1 MGPRV
6 GKSSASGR
14 DRVLALRLTRAVA
27 EFLARIDRPGA
38 AVAGLA
44 QGVLSPLLDLA
55 IRLWLAQVF
64 WVSGILKLADWQTAL
79 YLAANEYPVS
89 WMNPVSAAYLGV
101 SIEII
106 GALLLAFGLATRVAA
121 VFLLALTIVIQ
132 LEYKALN
139 EHLYWAVLFGWY
151 FVMGAGPLS
160 LDAALRRGIARS
172 AVPLVGP
179 IARAVGLLE
188 RRARPVFLLVLRGWL
203 GLILAGLSS
212 TGTEG
217 AMRAL
222 SGLRFTDPTPAVGAL
237 GWSGWILTGL
247 CPILLGL
254 GIATRPAAL
263 VAGLLLLAG
272 SSSPLLGELARI
284 DLAYWVLLLGLVA
297 LTGPGVLSV
306 DRIVSNVWSRML
318 GALVAAEAAG
328 ATLPHVVIVGAGFAG
343 LSAARGLRHSRCRV
357 TLIDRRN
364 YHLFQPL
371 LYQVAT
377 ASLSPS
383 DIATPIRELFRDQPN
398 ARVLMGRVNDVD
410 VSKRSV
416 VLGEQR
422 VAYDYLVLAT
432 GARHSYFGRDEW
444 EAWAPGIK
452 KVEDATEIRRQI
464 LIAFER
470 AETTEDA
477 LERQRLLTFVV
488 VGGGPTGVEIAGAI
502 AELARHGM
510 EGEFRAIDPA
520 SADVVLVQ
528 AGPRLLPAFPERLS
542 RVAARSLEQLG
553 VRVVLDRRVDSINET
568 GVAIGAEWIETR
580 TVFWAAGVIA
590 SPAAKWVN
598 AQRDAAGRLKV
609 EPDLSVPGLGNV
621 FAIGDTALTLAW
633 NGAPVPGLA
642 PAAKQA
648 GTYVARV
655 IRARLSGRRPP
666 PPFRYRHLGS
676 LATIGRQSAV
686 VDFGPA
692 RFSGALAWWLWGA
705 VHVYFLVGMRNR
717 ISVAWDWFWAYLTF
731 RRGTRLITGIEE

>member
-1 MGPRV
+1 
-6 GKSSASGR
+6 
-14 DRVLALRLTRAVA
+14 
-27 EFLARIDRPGA
+27 
-38 AVAGLA
+38 
-44 QGVLSPLLDLA
+44 
-55 IRLWLAQVF
+55 
-64 WVSGILKLADWQTAL
+64 
-79 YLAANEYPVS
+79 
-89 WMNPVSAAYLGV
+89 
-101 SIEII
+101 
-106 GALLLAFGLATRVAA
+106 
-121 VFLLALTIVIQ
+121 
-132 LEYKALN
+132 
-139 EHLYWAVLFGWY
+139 
-151 FVMGAGPLS
+151 
-160 LDAALRRGIARS
+160 
-172 AVPLVGP
+172 
-179 IARAVGLLE
+179 
-188 RRARPVFLLVLRGWL
+188 
-203 GLILAGLSS
+203 
-212 TGTEG
+212 
-217 AMRAL
+217 MRAL

-306 DRIVSNVWSRML
+306 DRIVSSVWSRML
-318 GALVAAEAAG
+318 GALVAAETAG

-452 KVEDATEIRRQI
+452 KVEDATEIRRHI
-464 LIAFER
+464 LTAFER

-488 VGGGPTGVEIAGAI
+488 VGGGPTGVELAGAI